1 MLSTHLWVNLAQSEA
16 IHCSVFSTDASSRNP
31 DGMVRGSP
39 TIQASGKG
47 ICPILLSQSIE
58 AQRIFY
64 AYRRV
69 DSLCHSLSFS
79 STGTRFQTLP
89 QFLNMSTCWTE
100 VLDGLTVPIASL
112 MLQGLPTRFERAKR
126 NGANRWAKTT
136 YGSLGS

>member
-16 IHCSVFSTDASSRNP
+16 INCSVFSTDASSRNP

-79 STGTRFQTLP
+79 STGTRFHPDFTAVFEHVNL
-89 QFLNMSTCWTE
+89 
-100 VLDGLTVPIASL
+100 LDRGFGWAYRPNCVSYAS
-112 MLQGLPTRFERAKR
+112 
-126 NGANRWAKTT
+126 GAAYTI
-136 YGSLGS
+136 